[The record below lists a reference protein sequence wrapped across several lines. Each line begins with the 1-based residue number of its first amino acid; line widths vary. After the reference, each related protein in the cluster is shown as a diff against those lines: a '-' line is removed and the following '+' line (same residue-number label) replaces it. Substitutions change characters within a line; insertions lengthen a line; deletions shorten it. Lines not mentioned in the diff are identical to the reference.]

1 MGNAIKKPAKFTAI
15 KGMPEK
21 MVSVFIRY
29 KHNVFWFLN
38 ICQSFESCF
47 IPYLK
52 LELANVVLHTE
63 LHGKCTS
70 KSDKS
75 SSKLQMVELL
85 EIRNHDSF
93 SYLQWKKEV
102 REMEFGWSGGRREW
116 FFFFSLEFGTHRG
129 ETESWLLRSQR
140 RPLGSKLRAELWRMR
155 SGWTSLPQ
163 GRTRSLWF

>member
-1 MGNAIKKPAKFTAI
+1 MSPPAETRKRTLFYHMGNAIKKPAKFTAI

-93 SYLQWKKEV
+93 SY
-102 REMEFGWSGGRREW
+102 
-116 FFFFSLEFGTHRG
+116 RG

-140 RPLGSKLRAELWRMR
+140 RPLGSKLRAGLWRMR

>member
-1 MGNAIKKPAKFTAI
+1 MSPPAETRKRTLFYHMGNAIKKPAKFTAI

-102 REMEFGWSGGRREW
+102 REME
-116 FFFFSLEFGTHRG
+116 
-129 ETESWLLRSQR
+129 LR
-140 RPLGSKLRAELWRMR
+140 
-155 SGWTSLPQ
+155 
-163 GRTRSLWF
+163 